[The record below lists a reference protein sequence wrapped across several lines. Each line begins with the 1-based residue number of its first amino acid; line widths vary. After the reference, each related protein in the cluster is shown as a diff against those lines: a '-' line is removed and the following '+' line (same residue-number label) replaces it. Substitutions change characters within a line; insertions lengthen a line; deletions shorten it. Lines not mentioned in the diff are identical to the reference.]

1 MNEIK
6 GIAFDKD
13 GTLIDFEASWS
24 KGLSSLI
31 NSIFP
36 EQVDKQN
43 ILSDLVGF
51 NPVSGKFLGGSVF
64 VNGTTLDVVNVW
76 KKYFPNLVVEE
87 VLMKS
92 EIAFRNLEPVP
103 LCDLEFFMSDLKR
116 KGYFLGVITN
126 AAEASTI
133 VQLKKLGCLHLFDKV
148 IGCDSGYEA
157 KPSGASIL
165 GFCNSVGL
173 NPNQIA
179 MVGDSTHDL
188 NAGRNAGVG
197 LNIGVLSGPA
207 TINQLSTLADEVLDD
222 ILSLHKILR

>member
-24 KGLSSLI
+24 KGLRSLI
-31 NSIFP
+31 SSIFP

-51 NPVSGKFLGGSVF
+51 SPVSGKFLGGSVF

-76 KKYFPNLVVEE
+76 KEYFPKLVVED

-103 LCDLEFFMSDLKR
+103 LCDLKIFMSDLKQ

-126 AAEASTI
+126 AAEAPTI

-173 NPNQIA
+173 KPNQIA

-197 LNIGVLSGPA
+197 LNVGVLSGPA

>member
-1 MNEIK
+1 M
-6 GIAFDKD
+6 
-13 GTLIDFEASWS
+13 
-24 KGLSSLI
+24 
-31 NSIFP
+31 
-36 EQVDKQN
+36 
-43 ILSDLVGF
+43 
-51 NPVSGKFLGGSVF
+51 
-64 VNGTTLDVVNVW
+64 
-76 KKYFPNLVVEE
+76 
-87 VLMKS
+87 
-92 EIAFRNLEPVP
+92 
-103 LCDLEFFMSDLKR
+103 
-116 KGYFLGVITN
+116 
-126 AAEASTI
+126 
-133 VQLKKLGCLHLFDKV
+133 FDKV